1 MADAAFSWASAR
13 GLLRVNSMHGEEEA
27 KLVLGE
33 SFSMKEEQGMA
44 RTEQVRMDVEESCL
58 RFVFCLM

>member
-1 MADAAFSWASAR
+1 MADAAFSWVSAR

-33 SFSMKEEQGMA
+33 PFSMKEEQGMA